1 MKVNVFRDSKLW
13 LTAQDPAKPA
23 MWPRVKQEAI
33 AGRVL
38 KIQPTKPAPVPP
50 PDPQPVPGVNL
61 EPARNVAFFASVTDD
76 AIQYFC
82 RLPKTWKAAFTADPA
97 YPVTDQQIAAVK
109 ASGHRAYSWCDC
121 RTTLPPSA
129 MSMARD
135 RGLSGWYGQGES
147 TYEFDVAVSYPYP
160 AKPTAIVGNL
170 TALRADQ
177 LAQVSHADVLFINET
192 YYNVQPNLKPDWRGA
207 NHGVGGNCWACY
219 ASASEGA
226 VYTPIDARFN
236 KATDSVY
243 TEGMLAADW
252 AALLP

>member
-1 MKVNVFRDSKLW
+1 VKVDVYRDSKLW

-23 MWPRVKQEAI
+23 MWPRVKQEAM

-38 KIQPTKPAPVPP
+38 KIQPTVAPP
-50 PDPQPVPGVNL
+50 PPPPPPPPGVNL

-76 AIQYFC
+76 AIQQFC
-82 RLPKTWKAAFTADPA
+82 RLPKTWKAAFTADHA
-97 YPVTDQQIAAVK
+97 YPVSDQQINAVK

-121 RTTLPPSA
+121 RTTLPPA
-129 MSMARD
+129 AIDMAKN

-147 TYEFDVAVSYPYP
+147 AAEFDEATRLFRDPVAV
-160 AKPTAIVGNL
+160 IGNL
-170 TALRADQ
+170 SALDPDQ
-177 LAQVSHADVLFINET
+177 LLVVAHASVLFINET

-207 NHGVGGNCWACY
+207 NNGVGGNCWACY

-226 VYTPIDARFN
+226 VYTPIDQRFN

-243 TEGMLAADW
+243 TEGMLPADW
-252 AALLP
+252 AALL